1 MDQNNII
8 LVLLLIAVLV
18 AFYSIYLGMEN
29 SKKIKK
35 INIEMIDIVKLVQD
49 SSNLKKEPMKHPEKK
64 ELNLKNLDEYPT
76 MEEINLL
83 NAQLN
88 NEQPINDQPL
98 DENLKHNIDNLDS
111 LNDDELLL
119 LEKKLDLQESNEEV
133 VETHKVESNEEV
145 VETHEVESNE
155 EVLGGE
161 VLGGEV
167 VETHEVESNE
177 EVVETHEVESNE
189 EVLGGE
195 VLGGEVLGG
204 EVVGEEVLGGE
215 VVGEEL
221 ESNGKYMK
229 LSNLTEEKLNE
240 LNCDDLRD
248 ICKREELR
256 TRGKKSELVER
267 IIKKKEAF
275 I

>member
-133 VETHKVESNEEV
+133 VETH
-145 VETHEVESNE
+145 
-155 EVLGGE
+155 
-161 VLGGEV
+161 
-167 VETHEVESNE
+167 EVESNE

-195 VLGGEVLGG
+195 VFGGEVLGGEVLGGEVLGG
-204 EVVGEEVLGGE
+204 EVVGGEVLGGE

-240 LNCDDLRD
+240 LNCDDLRE

>member
-133 VETHKVESNEEV
+133 VETYEVESNEEV
-145 VETHEVESNE
+145 VETHKVESNE

-167 VETHEVESNE
+167 V
-177 EVVETHEVESNE
+177 
-189 EVLGGE
+189 
-195 VLGGEVLGG
+195 
-204 EVVGEEVLGGE
+204 
-215 VVGEEL
+215 GEEL
-221 ESNGKYMK
+221 ESNGENGKYMK

-256 TRGKKSELVER
+256 MRGKKSELVER

>member
-133 VETHKVESNEEV
+133 VETHEVESNEEV

-167 VETHEVESNE
+167 V
-177 EVVETHEVESNE
+177 
-189 EVLGGE
+189 
-195 VLGGEVLGG
+195 
-204 EVVGEEVLGGE
+204 
-215 VVGEEL
+215 GEEL
-221 ESNGKYMK
+221 ESNGENGKYMK

-240 LNCDDLRD
+240 LNCDDLRE

>member
-133 VETHKVESNEEV
+133 VETYEVESNEEVVETHKVESNEEV
-145 VETHEVESNE
+145 VETHK
-155 EVLGGE
+155 
-161 VLGGEV
+161 
-167 VETHEVESNE
+167 VESNE
-177 EVVETHEVESNE
+177 EVVETHKVESNE

-204 EVVGEEVLGGE
+204 EVLGGE

-221 ESNGKYMK
+221 ESNGENGKYMK

-256 TRGKKSELVER
+256 MRGKKSELVER

>member
-133 VETHKVESNEEV
+133 VETH
-145 VETHEVESNE
+145 EVESNE

-161 VLGGEV
+161 VFGG
-167 VETHEVESNE
+167 
-177 EVVETHEVESNE
+177 

-204 EVVGEEVLGGE
+204 EVVGGEVLGGE

-240 LNCDDLRD
+240 LNCDDLRE